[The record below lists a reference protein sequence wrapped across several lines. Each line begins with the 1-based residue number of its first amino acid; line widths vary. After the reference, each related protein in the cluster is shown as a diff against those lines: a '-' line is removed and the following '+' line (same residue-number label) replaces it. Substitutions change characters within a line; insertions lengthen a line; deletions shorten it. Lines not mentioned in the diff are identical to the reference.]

1 MNTPIADFVRG
12 YEKQNMTRLH
22 MPGHKGKAFLGCEA
36 LDITE
41 VSGADTLYEAE
52 SIIAESEA
60 NVTRIFGTGRT
71 IYSTEGSSQC
81 IRAMLYLCMQHS
93 CLSRQRRL
101 DEHATERPRVL
112 ATRNV
117 HKAFVY
123 AAALLDLEVEWI
135 LPEGDMHSLCSCNV
149 TADEIEKKLREMVQP
164 PIAVYVTSPDYL
176 GQELDIKGI
185 ADVCHKNETIL
196 VVDNAH
202 GAYLHFLNP
211 SRHPIDLGADIC
223 CDSAHK
229 TLPVLTGGAYL
240 QISKNAPERFSRNA
254 KQAMALFGSTS
265 PSYLILASLDLCNQY
280 LENGYRESLVNLVE
294 KLQAVRKTLMEE
306 GWRVLETNPLK
317 LTICAP
323 KGLTGIELADKLRL
337 HDVECEYADPN
348 YVVCMATPENTEEE
362 LQKLQEAFGKNQS
375 EYEELCTFKKVKCD
389 KVISIRNAVFASH
402 EMISVSDALGRIC
415 GSPTVS
421 CPPAIPVVISGELI
435 GEEAILV
442 LKHYGIQTIEVVKE

>member
-22 MPGHKGKAFLGCEA
+22 MPGHKGKIFLGCEMW
-36 LDITE
+36 DITE
-41 VSGADTLYEAE
+41 VCGADALYEAE
-52 SIIAESEA
+52 GIIAESEA
-60 NVTRIFGTGRT
+60 NATRLFGTGRT
-71 IYSTEGSSQC
+71 VYGTEGSSQC

-93 CLSRQRRL
+93 S
-101 DEHATERPRVL
+101 AMARPKVL
-112 ATRNV
+112 AARNV

-123 AAALLDLEVEWI
+123 AAALLDLDVEWI
-135 LPEGDMHSLCSCNV
+135 LPEGDMHSLCSCSV
-149 TADEIEKKLREMVQP
+149 TPNEIEKRLQEMEKP

-176 GQELDIKGI
+176 GVELDIMGI
-185 ADVCHKNETIL
+185 SDVCHKYSTIL
-196 VVDNAH
+196 AVDNAH

-240 QISKNAPERFSRNA
+240 QISKNAPESYFGNA
-254 KQAMALFGSTS
+254 KQAMSLFGSTS

-280 LENGYRESLVNLVE
+280 LENGYRERLVGSVE
-294 KLQAVRKTLMEE
+294 KLQRVRKTLMGE
-306 GWRVLETNPLK
+306 GWRVLETDPLK

-337 HDVECEYADPN
+337 HDVECEYADLN

-362 LQKLQEAFGKNQS
+362 LQKLCNALGENKLD
-375 EYEELCTFKKVKCD
+375 YEREKTFHKLNCKKKM
-389 KVISIRNAVFASH
+389 SIREAVFAEH
-402 EMISVSDALGRIC
+402 EVISTSESIGCIC

-421 CPPAIPVVISGELI
+421 CPPAIPVVVSGEVI
-435 GEEAILV
+435 DEEAVAILDY
-442 LKHYGIQTIEVVKE
+442 YGIQTIDIVKE